1 MSSDDGDDGNGGDKT
16 EDGDGDG
23 ERQCS
28 MFPTNDI
35 GNANDKNDD
44 VVSPPPPYPHS
55 SIIRTLLHLRL
66 KIPLLFARCKFSCKR
81 LTDLGPHDLRT

>member
-1 MSSDDGDDGNGGDKT
+1 MSSDDGDDGNGGEQT

-28 MFPTNDI
+28 MFPANDI

-44 VVSPPPPYPHS
+44 
-55 SIIRTLLHLRL
+55 
-66 KIPLLFARCKFSCKR
+66 
-81 LTDLGPHDLRT
+81 G